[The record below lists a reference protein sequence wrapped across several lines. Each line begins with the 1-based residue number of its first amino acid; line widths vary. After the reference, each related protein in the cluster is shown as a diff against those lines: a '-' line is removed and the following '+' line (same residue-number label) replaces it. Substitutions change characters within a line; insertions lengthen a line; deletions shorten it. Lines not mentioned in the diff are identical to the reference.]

1 MRSATQFAFQNS
13 VFSPPGRLLTFRVK
27 FPPDRGLAAGTAGNS
42 STICF
47 IHPNACFFFQTI
59 FLKKKKGGGV
69 ILPLIKVMPTLKL
82 KQLVAAAAAPSASTG
97 AVRGTNAL

>member
-1 MRSATQFAFQNS
+1 MQFAFQNS

-27 FPPDRGLAAGTAGNS
+27 FPPDRGLAERGAPGTAGNS

-47 IHPNACFFFQTI
+47 IHPNACCCFFQTI
-59 FLKKKKGGGV
+59 FRGGGV

>member
-1 MRSATQFAFQNS
+1 M
-13 VFSPPGRLLTFRVK
+13 K
-27 FPPDRGLAAGTAGNS
+27 FPPDRGLAERGAPGTAGNS
-42 STICF
+42 SAICF
-47 IHPNACFFFQTI
+47 IHPNACFFFSNYI
-59 FLKKKKGGGV
+59 SKKKKKEGGV